1 MNKKEIMNEEKVSAT
16 FEFTIF
22 TTTKEF
28 WSPPFATSTNMYW
41 QLNYEA
47 ENEAE
52 PGHCALWLRAIPNY
66 EESTSN
72 TMWFERAKMKPL
84 LYFKNALNPKSHVNI
99 YETFIEPE
107 EYSLFSGRL
116 GYNFTRAYLP
126 PKIILGVTFTELR
139 SQSDRADFPF
149 PPKHLSEN
157 AVNAWMH
164 LLCDKEIADVVF
176 NVKGKKIYANAIIL
190 SARSEY
196 FRSLFSREWAESTTP
211 KSPPSPDNKNNNL
224 NTCDCVL
231 KNQRKEICRENSKI
245 KYVVEVTDFDS
256 DVFMAMLRYLH
267 TAGVVLNRYTDSTSW
282 SCKIF
287 AISDKYLIS
296 ELRGMAKG
304 QILYQLSIENAAEIF
319 FEFAWKWHDLKEE
332 VLKYVVEHFPRIRK
346 TKGYKK
352 ICRPGHVDARIGS
365 LSIEIMNALDFSSD
379 GSSEDGSGSMC

>member
-1 MNKKEIMNEEKVSAT
+1 MDEDKVGAT
-16 FEFTIF
+16 FEFTIL

-72 TMWFERAKMKPL
+72 TMWIERAKMKPL
-84 LYFKNALNPKSHVNI
+84 LYFKSALNKKSHVNI

-126 PKIILGVTFTELR
+126 PRIILGVTFTELR

-149 PPKHLSEN
+149 PPKYLSGN

-164 LLCDKEIADVVF
+164 LLCDKETADVVF
-176 NVKGKKIYANAIIL
+176 NTKGKKIYANTSIL

-196 FRSLFSREWAESTTP
+196 FRGLFSREWAESTSSASFSSND
-211 KSPPSPDNKNNNL
+211 KNDNSDA
-224 NTCDCVL
+224 CDSIV
-231 KNQRKEICRENSKI
+231 NYHSKEICIENSKI
-245 KYVVEVTDFDS
+245 KYVVDVTDFDS
-256 DVFMAMLRYLH
+256 DVFMAMLRFLH
-267 TAGVVLNRYTDSTSW
+267 TTDVVLNRYTDSTSW

-319 FEFAWKWHDLKEE
+319 YEFAWKWNDLKEE
-332 VLKYVVEHFPRIRK
+332 VLKYVIEHFPKIRK

-352 ICRPGHVDARIGS
+352 ICKPEADARIGS
-365 LSIEIMNALDFSSD
+365 LTIEIINALDFPSD
-379 GSSEDGSGSMC
+379 TSSEDE